1 MLSSRNLLQ
10 AADNVEGYKGAKGM
24 DIVAVEDV
32 DDCCFAALLEIELA
46 RMCAWSTNIN
56 VYIKMS

>member
-1 MLSSRNLLQ
+1 MLSSRNLCLQ

-32 DDCCFAALLEIELA
+32 DDCCFAGDRA
-46 RMCAWSTNIN
+46 RTH
-56 VYIKMS
+56 VRVEHEY